1 MVKCPGTL
9 GPSCPW
15 NVPEPLNLT
24 NLDAKFD
31 FTGFHTVWIELNDLL
46 SVIDIVVNLPY
57 LTVCDDTKVIDHGT
71 DWGHNNLMIIEL
83 LNNIIYYYLSTQF
96 KLDRSRVS
104 LNLKFS

>member
-1 MVKCPGTL
+1 MLRSWKKDRVIRRSSYPT
-9 GPSCPW
+9 SSY
-15 NVPEPLNLT
+15 
-24 NLDAKFD
+24 AAS
-31 FTGFHTVWIELNDLL
+31 TVNDLL